1 MSVSATADGWTFETL
16 TAQVDGAVLVVEIA
30 APR

>member
-1 MSVSATADGWTFETL
+1 MSVSASADRWMFETL
-16 TAQVDGAVLVVEIA
+16 TAQIDTAVLVVEIS